1 MSPALPVQQN
11 PNISQMQHQIHVKS
25 KKIKIIEIFTIW

>member
-11 PNISQMQHQIHVKS
+11 PNISQMHQIHVKS